1 MRRLAPTKCGVL
13 QSAACDKREYPRLK
27 APSFNRYKGG
37 ESLTREQEA
46 MIVRKVL
53 QGDVNA
59 FEKLVTEYEKAV
71 YAIAQRMTGNPEDAA
86 DMTQETFIKAYNSL
100 SSFRGDSK
108 FSVWLYRIANNVCLD
123 FLRSKNRRPTVSLS
137 AEDDDGEET
146 QLDIADES
154 QSPEL
159 LLESSL
165 TRDAVRRGLDSLPPD
180 YKQILLLRE
189 IQGLSY
195 EEIAAA
201 LGIESGTVKSRIFRA
216 RKRLC
221 TFLIEDGNIPEFRSS
236 GKMKGGE
243 KQ

>member
-1 MRRLAPTKCGVL
+1 M
-13 QSAACDKREYPRLK
+13 
-27 APSFNRYKGG
+27 
-37 ESLTREQEA
+37 TREQEA

-71 YAIAQRMTGNPEDAA
+71 YAIAQRMTGNAEDAA

-137 AEDDDGEET
+137 TEDDDGEET

-201 LGIESGTVKSRIFRA
+201 LDIESGTVKSRIFRA